1 MSGEGSFKYYYARAR
16 RFRWRIPLL
25 PLVCVFSSLFW
36 NWFAVLFWSRV
47 RRSFSS
53 LLLLLLLLRSNPF
66 FGCEPVP
73 PVDMTR

>member
-47 RRSFSS
+47 RRSFSV
-53 LLLLLLLLRSNPF
+53 LRS